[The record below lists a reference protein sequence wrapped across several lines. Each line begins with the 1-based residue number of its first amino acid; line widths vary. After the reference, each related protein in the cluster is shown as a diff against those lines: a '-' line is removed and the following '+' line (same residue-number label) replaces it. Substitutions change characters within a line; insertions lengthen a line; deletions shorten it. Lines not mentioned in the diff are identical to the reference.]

1 MGKVFKRNI
10 SVYCEKVVKSGKNNM
25 KTTDFGKRFKEER
38 YLSAVGVF
46 GANTEIIFL

>member
-1 MGKVFKRNI
+1 MFTVREIENNGI
-10 SVYCEKVVKSGKNNM
+10 KSGKNNM

-38 YLSAVGVF
+38 YLSTVGVF

>member
-1 MGKVFKRNI
+1 MFTVREIENNGI
-10 SVYCEKVVKSGKNNM
+10 KSGKNNIM